1 MNKKRI
7 IIIGGG
13 FGGLSCAKGLINSH
27 YDILIID
34 KKNHHLFQPLLYQ
47 VATAS
52 LSPGDIAVPIR
63 EVFSKAK
70 NIKVI
75 MDEVIDIDKGKNAI
89 VCNSGNVYHYD
100 YLVLAPGSTPNYFN
114 NPGFERY
121 APGLK
126 NLEDALNIRVKV
138 LRAFERC
145 EQLKKDELNIVIIG
159 AGPTGVELA
168 GAFAEISHKLLVEH
182 YKDFDLVKTKI
193 YLIEGGERV
202 LSSYSEK
209 LSHKSE
215 MFLKEMGVT
224 IIKKKLVNKI
234 DEKGIYLDN
243 QLIESQNIIWAAGNI
258 ASPLLECLKV
268 PLNNLGQVKV
278 KKNLSVPNYP
288 NIFVIG
294 DSAEFK
300 QNDRKLP
307 ALAPVAAQQGKFL
320 AKKLT
325 TKQDLEFKYL
335 DKGSMATIGS
345 FKAIIEYK
353 KFKLSGVLAWLLW
366 GVVHILFLIN
376 FRNKIVVFWH
386 WILNFLF
393 HRKGVMI
400 ITDMSGSVDFRGS
413 KKT

>member
-1 MNKKRI
+1 MKKKKI

-13 FGGLSCAKGLINSH
+13 FGGLSCAKGLINSN
-27 YDILIID
+27 YEVLIID

-70 NIKVI
+70 NVKVI
-75 MDEVIDIDKGKNAI
+75 MDEVTSIDKTQNA
-89 VCNSGNVYHYD
+89 VLCNRGNVYHYD
-100 YLVLAPGSTPNYFN
+100 NLILAPGSTPNYFN
-114 NPGFERY
+114 NPGFEKY

-145 EQLKKDELNIVIIG
+145 EQLNKEELNIVIIG

-168 GAFAEISHKLLVEH
+168 GAFAEISHKILVDH

-193 YLIEGGERV
+193 YLIEGGGRV

-209 LSHKSE
+209 LSKKSE

-224 IIKKKLVNKI
+224 IIKNKLVDKI
-234 DEKGIYLDN
+234 DEKGIYIDN

-258 ASPLLECLKV
+258 ASPLLTTLNV
-268 PLNNLGQVKV
+268 PLNKSGQIKV
-278 KKNLSVPNYP
+278 EQDLSIPGYS

-294 DSAEFK
+294 DSAEFL
-300 QNDRKLP
+300 QDDIKLP

-320 AKKLT
+320 AKKIK
-325 TKQDLEFKYL
+325 TKRNLKFKYF

-353 KFKLSGVLAWLLW
+353 RFQLSGMLAWLGW
-366 GVVHILFLIN
+366 GLVHILFLIN

-386 WILNFLF
+386 WVLNFIF
-393 HRKGVMI
+393 NRKGVMI
-400 ITDMSGSVDFRGS
+400 ITDMMTENQSRD
-413 KKT
+413 